1 MARYH
6 INLFN
11 DVDIMDEEGQE
22 FVDLAA
28 AHSEAMRS
36 AREVIADHVMNG
48 KPVDLR
54 HRMEI
59 TDHAGKLLE
68 TIRFAQA
75 ISIVS

>member
-1 MARYH
+1 MERYH

-11 DVDIMDEEGQE
+11 DADILDEEGQE

-28 AHSEAMRS
+28 AHAEAMRS

-48 KPVDLR
+48 RPIDLR

-59 TDHAGKLLE
+59 TDNAGKLLDM
-68 TIRFAQA
+68 IRFGDA